1 MILAKGILPASII
14 KRDGASAPFAPDKI
28 RSAIVRAGRATQEFD
43 GSEAES
49 LTAAV
54 LQVLEHRHAAPLTV
68 EQTQDVVE
76 QVLISADHFKTALY
90 RYAAISRSPPD
101 RAVRR
106 HFGAADADHVG
117 SIA

>member
-54 LQVLEHRHAAPLTV
+54 LKVLEHRHAAPLT
-68 EQTQDVVE
+68 D
-76 QVLISADHFKTALY
+76 KALP
-90 RYAAISRSPPD
+90 RHAAQSLLHQWSRPRTSSSRS
-101 RAVRR
+101 
-106 HFGAADADHVG
+106 
-117 SIA
+117 

>member
-54 LQVLEHRHAAPLTV
+54 LKVLEHRHAAPLTV
-68 EQTQDVVE
+68 EQIQDVVE
-76 QVLISADHFKTALY
+76 QILISADHFKTARAYIVY
-90 RYAAISRSPPD
+90 R
-101 RAVRR
+101 
-106 HFGAADADHVG
+106 
-117 SIA
+117 